1 MRPPSAVLNELYHKT
16 TQMPKQENEYGL
28 WQMVKMIGFLQPGG
42 AQMKVM
48 KAIKRKTKSDTDMGK
63 CR

>member
-1 MRPPSAVLNELYHKT
+1 
-16 TQMPKQENEYGL
+16 MPKQENEYGL

-48 KAIKRKTKSDTDMGK
+48 KAIKRKTKSDTDMEK
-63 CR
+63 YR